1 MMDGIINVYKEKG
14 YTSHDVVAKMRGI
27 LRMKKIGHTGTLD
40 PEAEGVLPVCL
51 GKGTKLCDMMTDQSK
66 TYRAVLL
73 LGRETDT
80 QDMAGQVLRECL
92 VEVTEE
98 EVRNAV
104 MSFLGDYNQVPP
116 MYSALKVN
124 GKKLYE
130 LARAGKEVERQAR
143 TVRILEIQVEEIQL
157 PRVTMTVNCSKGT
170 YIRTLCYDIG
180 RKLGCG
186 GCMESLLR
194 TRVERFILADSLKLA
209 DIERLRDEG
218 TVAEHIVPV
227 DEIFRDLPAV
237 STLPEF
243 DKLVHNGNWFLAEQA
258 EVTDADSYG
267 GVLAGDIVT
276 TVPRARVYDSGGQFI
291 GVYQYSEER
300 QRYQPQKIFLGGN

>member
-1 MMDGIINVYKEKG
+1 
-14 YTSHDVVAKMRGI
+14 
-27 LRMKKIGHTGTLD
+27 
-40 PEAEGVLPVCL
+40 
-51 GKGTKLCDMMTDQSK
+51 
-66 TYRAVLL
+66 
-73 LGRETDT
+73 
-80 QDMAGQVLRECL
+80 
-92 VEVTEE
+92 
-98 EVRNAV
+98 
-104 MSFLGDYNQVPP
+104 MSFLGQYDQIPP

-143 TVRILEIQVEEIQL
+143 AVEILEIQVEEIRL
-157 PRVTMTVNCSKGT
+157 PRVTMTVSCSKGT

-194 TRVERFILADSLKLA
+194 TRVDRFELSESLKLA
-209 DIERLRDEG
+209 EIERLRDEG
-218 TVAEHIVPV
+218 TLAGHVVPV
-227 DEIFRDLPAV
+227 DGIFQDLPVVA
-237 STLPEF
+237 TLPEF

-267 GVLAGDIVT
+267 VVLAGDIVT

-291 GVYQYSEER
+291 GVYQYSEEK